1 MTVLRMFVLSL
12 VLINI
17 ILFAARALQ
26 PGGSSADE
34 PVQNEVRNTP
44 RPSIELLENLPV
56 NDAAVNHAGVEPE
69 ISVEPQEQPSAQAA
83 MESPGCIQLGPFNSE
98 DDLAVFQTEVVNI
111 LESIQIRETETT
123 VDKGY
128 WVYLPPYP
136 TRAEALNVVE
146 QISKAGAKDFYVVPR
161 GITVNAVSLG
171 VFRNR
176 SRAERRQ
183 QQIRKLGLGLD
194 IAIELQT
201 EIESRYWL
209 QGGPIDALDPAL
221 IQLSSSYPH
230 IEQLQIPCAAE
241 VLQPEQLM
249 TGIASQAESESTGE
263 IAPVN

>member
-17 ILFAARALQ
+17 VLFAARALQ

-44 RPSIELLENLPV
+44 RPSIELLEKLPV

-69 ISVEPQEQPSAQAA
+69 ISAEPQDQPVAQAA

-111 LESIQIRETETT
+111 LESIQTRETETT

-136 TRAEALNVVE
+136 TRAEALQVVE
-146 QISKAGAKDFYVVPR
+146 QMSEAGAKDFYVVPR

-171 VFRNR
+171 VFRNM

-183 QQIRKLGLGLD
+183 KQIRKLDLGLD

-201 EIESRYWL
+201 EIEPRYWL
-209 QGGPIDALDPAL
+209 QGGPIDEQDPAL
-221 IQLSSSYPH
+221 IQLSSNYPQL
-230 IEQLQIPCAAE
+230 EQLQIPCAAE
-241 VLQPEQLM
+241 VLQPEQY
-249 TGIASQAESESTGE
+249 
-263 IAPVN
+263 

>member
-17 ILFAARALQ
+17 VLFAARALQ

-69 ISVEPQEQPSAQAA
+69 ISAEPQDQPVAQAA

-111 LESIQIRETETT
+111 LESIQIRETEST

-136 TRAEALNVVE
+136 SRAEALAVVGQMSE
-146 QISKAGAKDFYVVPR
+146 AGAKDFYVVPR

-171 VFRNR
+171 VFRNM

-183 QQIRKLGLGLD
+183 KQIRKLDLGLD
-194 IAIELQT
+194 VAIELQT
-201 EIESRYWL
+201 EIQSRFWL
-209 QGGPIDALDPAL
+209 QGGPIDEQDPAL

-241 VLQPEQLM
+241 VLPSEQLM
-249 TGIASQAESESTGE
+249 TGTAAPTESESTQ
-263 IAPVN
+263 ATRP

>member
-17 ILFAARALQ
+17 VLFAARALQ

-56 NDAAVNHAGVEPE
+56 NNAVVEPE

-98 DDLAVFQTEVVNI
+98 DGLAVFQTEVVN
-111 LESIQIRETETT
+111 LFERVQTLETEST
-123 VDKGY
+123 VEKGY

-136 TRAEALNVVE
+136 TRAEALQVVE
-146 QISKAGAKDFYVVPR
+146 QMSEAGAKDFYVVPR

-171 VFRNR
+171 VFRNM

-183 QQIRKLGLGLD
+183 KQIRKLDLGLD

-201 EIESRYWL
+201 DIESRYWL

-221 IQLSSSYPH
+221 IQLSSSYPQ

-241 VLQPEQLM
+241 VLQPEQFM
-249 TGIASQAESESTGE
+249 TGIAPGSS
-263 IAPVN
+263 PF